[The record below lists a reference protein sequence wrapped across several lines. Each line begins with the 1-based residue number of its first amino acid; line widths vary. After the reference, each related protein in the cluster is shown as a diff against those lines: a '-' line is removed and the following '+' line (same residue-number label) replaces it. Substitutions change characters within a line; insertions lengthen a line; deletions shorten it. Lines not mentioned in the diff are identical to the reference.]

1 MNTFLSDHDTQAV
14 RITVGAVTLLVVAIV
29 AMIGAENY
37 GKINRFLFLGQLVT
51 IWLTFGCMLFRK
63 APYVRVSLSLLS
75 PQELPH
81 GGLFTG
87 FSFATFKENFIP
99 PTLNSSTLRSV
110 FAVIFPAMTGI
121 MEGAN
126 LSGDLENPGR
136 DLGRGT
142 IISVCTS
149 LTHYTLLYTL
159 SAFVFTHDTL
169 VQNTDV
175 FQDVGFSPY
184 IAVVGIFI
192 VGFSSALGS
201 FIGGARV
208 LQALAR
214 DRVFSFLGC
223 FGKGYGKGDE
233 PRIAILL
240 MFSFCF
246 VCLFIGGLETIAP
259 IMTNFFCL
267 SYALVNLSA
276 FVLRITGAP
285 NYRPRFKLCSWQVS
299 LSGALL
305 NFIIMFYIN
314 WAKALISVLV
324 MVAIFIYLLYTTPR
338 QEWGDISQS
347 LIFHQARK
355 MLLKLDLDKNHPKYW
370 RPSILL
376 YAPTPETFPLIDFC
390 NVLKKGGL
398 YVVGTVYQKDL
409 TQENDEFYTLENFW
423 SFFIGHCNVKA
434 FSMVSFAPS
443 AAEGLHNMVS
453 TCGLGALRPNTI
465 VIPLE
470 KERSYGASSSVEIL
484 HRLKGM
490 TDVDLPLVSV
500 PLPSQLSDSDYY
512 ALINDVMVLQ
522 RNIVI
527 AANYEKIQPHGTEIC
542 WPAMRDNYPNPKENT
557 LDMVIVGD
565 WDWHVEFSSRFG
577 REE

>member
-246 VCLFIGGLETIAP
+246 VCLFIGGLEVGMEGSCEVDHRAHYDQFLLFVVRAGESLRVRSPHHRSAELPTSLQAVLLAG
-259 IMTNFFCL
+259 F
-267 SYALVNLSA
+267 ALRRAAELHHH
-276 FVLRITGAP
+276 VLHQLGVRA
-285 NYRPRFKLCSWQVS
+285 S
-299 LSGALL
+299 ALL
-305 NFIIMFYIN
+305 HPLS
-314 WAKALISVLV
+314 KALISVLV

-390 NVLKKGGL
+390 NILKKGGL

-423 SFFIGHCNVKA
+423 SFFIGHVQAVFA
-434 FSMVSFAPS
+434 FSRVVQRQ
-443 AAEGLHNMVS
+443 GLLH
-453 TCGLGALRPNTI
+453 GELRS
-465 VIPLE
+465 L
-470 KERSYGASSSVEIL
+470 R
-484 HRLKGM
+484 
-490 TDVDLPLVSV
+490 
-500 PLPSQLSDSDYY
+500 
-512 ALINDVMVLQ
+512 
-522 RNIVI
+522 
-527 AANYEKIQPHGTEIC
+527 
-542 WPAMRDNYPNPKENT
+542 
-557 LDMVIVGD
+557 
-565 WDWHVEFSSRFG
+565 G
-577 REE
+577 RRTA